1 MMRGLSLLRLPSPLA
16 LRTALTAFA
25 LLVPSAAHAYC
36 RTTTV
41 APPATYDVSQGCFT
55 GGLPLFWRGA
65 CAGYDLNR
73 DAASYIPLATAQ
85 EIADR
90 AFATWSNVTCA
101 ATGAKVGITA
111 QDLGPVEC
119 SSVWYDQYGPNQ
131 NVIVFREDRWPY
143 SDGANTLGLTTVS
156 YNFETGEIYDAD
168 MEINATNEGLST
180 TDEISPRA
188 YDLLS
193 VITHEAGHFFG
204 LAHSPVTEATMAPR
218 YSPGSTE
225 LRSLASDD
233 EDGICAIY
241 PNAGE
246 RVVDESIAAGGVLAA
261 SACDATPRHGFTSTC
276 DTQTSPKEESGCAIV
291 KGSRSESA
299 LATFLVGSAMVV
311 VARAR
316 RRRASPER

>member
-1 MMRGLSLLRLPSPLA
+1 MMRCLSLPRLPSPLV
-16 LRTALTAFA
+16 RTALTASA
-25 LLVPSAAHAYC
+25 LLLLPSVAHAYC

-41 APPATYDVSQGCFT
+41 EPPSTYDVSQGCFT
-55 GGLPLFWRGA
+55 EGLPLFWRGA

-90 AFATWSNVTCA
+90 AFATWSNVTCS

-131 NVIVFREDRWPY
+131 NVVVFREDHWP
-143 SDGANTLGLTTVS
+143 STNGANTLGLTTVS

-168 MEINATNEGLST
+168 MEINATGGGLATS
-180 TDEISPRA
+180 DEVSSRA

-204 LAHSPVTEATMAPR
+204 LAHSPVAEATMTPR
-218 YSPGSTE
+218 YNPGSTE
-225 LRSLASDD
+225 LRSLTQDD

-241 PNAGE
+241 PNADE

-276 DTQTSPKEESGCAIV
+276 DTQTPPKEESGCALA
-291 KGSRSESA
+291 KGPRSESS
-299 LATFLVGSAMVV
+299 LATFLVGSMMVV
-311 VARAR
+311 VARGR
-316 RRRASPER
+316 RSRFTGR